1 MKKQE
6 VSNNVCWFIWTFFRE
21 EKKNKKKISRSAHV
35 AHSNMRV
42 DYLFGEDVLQ

>member
-1 MKKQE
+1 MSAGSFGHFSEKRKKT
-6 VSNNVCWFIWTFFRE
+6 N
-21 EKKNKKKISRSAHV
+21 KISRSAHV

>member
-1 MKKQE
+1 MSAGSFGHFSEKRKKP
-6 VSNNVCWFIWTFFRE
+6 
-21 EKKNKKKISRSAHV
+21 KKISRSAHV

>member
-1 MKKQE
+1 MSAGSFGHFSEKRKK
-6 VSNNVCWFIWTFFRE
+6 T
-21 EKKNKKKISRSAHV
+21 KKKISRSAHV